1 MVSSGPQVNLSNL
14 NNINIKGG
22 AISVWKGGL
31 QGVYT
36 KSKKYIEISKK
47 VVYYIK
53 LIFTL
58 ILTDRTNNQT
68 LMILEKY
75 LESINGL
82 YELFRVTI
90 GFLGLKVFDSKNSYK
105 FSCSR
110 KAQVIVVEKPQ
121 LNIISF

>member
-68 LMILEKY
+68 LRY
-75 LESINGL
+75 L
-82 YELFRVTI
+82 R
-90 GFLGLKVFDSKNSYK
+90 
-105 FSCSR
+105 
-110 KAQVIVVEKPQ
+110 
-121 LNIISF
+121 NI